1 MHFDISQNNL
11 RTTFEEEMAKKN
23 NNGKKFITND
33 LNLVDSRDFQGVANI
48 IARRVVNYPVDF
60 PERVSMDIIA
70 RYLDDELYSKLTRL
84 EADRLK
90 VIDAR
95 LDPSPWEIEIA
106 YYRRETGIRKIR
118 REIHEEFLR
127 NNASI
132 LPEEEVYF
140 DDDFVPELN
149 SVAS

>member
-1 MHFDISQNNL
+1 
-11 RTTFEEEMAKKN
+11 MAKKN
-23 NNGKKFITND
+23 NNKKSINEINID
-33 LNLVDSRDFQGVANI
+33 DFRGVANI

-60 PERVSMDIIA
+60 PVRVSMDVIA
-70 RYLDDELYSKLTRL
+70 RYLDDELYAGLTRL
-84 EADRLK
+84 ESDRLK
-90 VIDAR
+90 VIEAR

-106 YYRRETGIRKIR
+106 YFRRETGIRKVR

-149 SVAS
+149 NVVV